1 MVTSVTLDGKATGG
15 TPPYTYSWTNSDGET
30 IGKTEDTCVDTP
42 DTYTLTVIGNNGCQ
56 ASASIKV
63 EQDITPPTLEVT
75 ESASTLTCSRKEIT
89 LKAQVADGCGVY
101 EYSWVNSSGEKLSHT
116 DELTV
121 DKPDQYTITV
131 TGANGCQTSQT
142 IPVDQDISTPDV
154 SIATPETL
162 TCIVTSVTLDGSASG
177 GTAPYTYSWT
187 NSDSQIIA
195 TTEDICVD
203 AADTY
208 TLTVTGDNGC
218 CSSASVTV
226 SEDVEAAVVDAG
238 SDQLLTCA
246 VTSVTLDGSAS
257 GGTQPYTYQWV
268 DWQGNIIGTTQDIE
282 VSKPGRYTLKVTG
295 ANGCQASD
303 CVTVNQ
309 DISAPDVSIAP
320 AEKLTCMVTS
330 VTLDGSASGGTQP
343 YKYEWADAGGNII
356 GITQDIQVSQA
367 GSYTLTVTAGNGCQA
382 SASVTV
388 SEDVEAPV
396 VNAGPDREL
405 TCLVSQLTLSAD
417 ASGGKYPYIFLWR
430 DEYGNILSM
439 EQEWVVNSAGIYRIT
454 VVGANGCCGSDEIV
468 VTENTAPPQVSA
480 GPDKVITCSN
490 PEVFIDADISG
501 GQSPYQIEWVNDC
514 GDIVATTEDITVT
527 LPGVYTILVTG
538 NNGCSAFD
546 SVAVSDGIVAPQVD
560 AGPDQLLTC
569 EQEQVMLDATVWGG
583 TSPYT
588 YSWTNACGVV
598 VGTTEN
604 LTVSLPSVY
613 TLTVT
618 TADGCVGSDSVR
630 VDKEE

>member
-1 MVTSVTLDGKATGG
+1 
-15 TPPYTYSWTNSDGET
+15 
-30 IGKTEDTCVDTP
+30 
-42 DTYTLTVIGNNGCQ
+42 
-56 ASASIKV
+56 
-63 EQDITPPTLEVT
+63 
-75 ESASTLTCSRKEIT
+75 
-89 LKAQVADGCGVY
+89 
-101 EYSWVNSSGEKLSHT
+101 
-116 DELTV
+116 
-121 DKPDQYTITV
+121 
-131 TGANGCQTSQT
+131 
-142 IPVDQDISTPDV
+142 
-154 SIATPETL
+154 
-162 TCIVTSVTLDGSASG
+162 
-177 GTAPYTYSWT
+177 
-187 NSDSQIIA
+187 
-195 TTEDICVD
+195 
-203 AADTY
+203 
-208 TLTVTGDNGC
+208 
-218 CSSASVTV
+218 
-226 SEDVEAAVVDAG
+226 
-238 SDQLLTCA
+238 
-246 VTSVTLDGSAS
+246 
-257 GGTQPYTYQWV
+257 
-268 DWQGNIIGTTQDIE
+268 
-282 VSKPGRYTLKVTG
+282 
-295 ANGCQASD
+295 
-303 CVTVNQ
+303 
-309 DISAPDVSIAP
+309 
-320 AEKLTCMVTS
+320 MVTS